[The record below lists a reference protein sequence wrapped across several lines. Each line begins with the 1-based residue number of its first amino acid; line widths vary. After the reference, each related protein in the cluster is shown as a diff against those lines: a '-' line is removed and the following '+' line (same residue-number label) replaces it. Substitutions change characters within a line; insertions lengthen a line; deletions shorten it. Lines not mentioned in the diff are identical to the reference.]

1 MKNRKCIFC
10 LLSMLVCLLLSGCN
24 GTKREEE
31 TEDFHAVQIM
41 GLEQSVKNQG
51 LDVWEAA
58 GIAYRDG
65 KQFVLINGYTE
76 KTGEVECGGVI
87 CRIEGK
93 QVSDTMPLENL
104 PDMEI
109 RGFDVGPDGRFY
121 ILGESY
127 DEAAEHY
134 MKYLVVVGA
143 DGQMKLLA
151 ELDAELEETDAV
163 AALQIDEN
171 GSICIFCESGRIC
184 IFDENG
190 KWLKHITT
198 HEGNHFLE
206 ACRNADNQ
214 IIFVTAEYVGEQEK
228 LEIFQLLA
236 EQETS
241 ESVVELEEGQYDTNI
256 LINGAGTCDFCLNGR
271 EYVCQYSMAEKKML
285 PLVSWKQADI
295 DRGEIEKIIYSEDG
309 FTILQGKQQLALL
322 EQGEPGMAQNRKAL
336 RLGCVYT
343 DDSVQ
348 KQVAAFNRENQEYA
362 IEIVSYE
369 ENENPYQSLAVDL
382 AAGKEMDIIL
392 LPEQNAEV
400 FLEKGL
406 LADLYSFMEQDGEI
420 KKEDF
425 LPNVLEA
432 FETDG
437 KLYQTISRVYIS
449 GWVTKKSNVDV
460 TREWDI
466 NALKELLKNNSDAAL
481 FCDASSADI
490 IDEFMDGMMDG
501 FVDWS
506 SGNCDFRSE
515 AFQELLE
522 IAETYGKEQDA
533 IPAEDEITCLRE
545 NKLLFSH
552 SNDMSPLGVEL
563 YDTALNGDFVF
574 VGTPGMKGS
583 STAFRS
589 ADGQYGIVEG
599 SKNKEGAWQFA
610 RMFLLK
616 DYQDI
621 SENVI
626 MYGVDA
632 EGIPVRKDCFEEFL
646 KRFTATEPYERDG
659 VWIEPIQGEAKTST
673 FSYTMAPL
681 TVSQEKMFNAIVM
694 ETDRR
699 TESDFYVKEIVCGEA
714 EYYFSGEKSL
724 AETVDIIQDRVNTYL
739 NEKK

>member
-522 IAETYGKEQDA
+522 IAEKYGKEQDA

-574 VGTPGMKGS
+574 VGTPSMKGS

-599 SKNKEGAWQFA
+599 SKNKEGAWQFV

-626 MYGVDA
+626 MYGVDV

>member
-673 FSYTMAPL
+673 FSYAMAPL

>member
-1 MKNRKCIFC
+1 
-10 LLSMLVCLLLSGCN
+10 
-24 GTKREEE
+24 
-31 TEDFHAVQIM
+31 
-41 GLEQSVKNQG
+41 
-51 LDVWEAA
+51 
-58 GIAYRDG
+58 
-65 KQFVLINGYTE
+65 
-76 KTGEVECGGVI
+76 
-87 CRIEGK
+87 
-93 QVSDTMPLENL
+93 
-104 PDMEI
+104 
-109 RGFDVGPDGRFY
+109 
-121 ILGESY
+121 
-127 DEAAEHY
+127 
-134 MKYLVVVGA
+134 
-143 DGQMKLLA
+143 
-151 ELDAELEETDAV
+151 
-163 AALQIDEN
+163 
-171 GSICIFCESGRIC
+171 
-184 IFDENG
+184 
-190 KWLKHITT
+190 
-198 HEGNHFLE
+198 
-206 ACRNADNQ
+206 
-214 IIFVTAEYVGEQEK
+214 
-228 LEIFQLLA
+228 
-236 EQETS
+236 
-241 ESVVELEEGQYDTNI
+241 
-256 LINGAGTCDFCLNGR
+256 
-271 EYVCQYSMAEKKML
+271 ML

-322 EQGEPGMAQNRKAL
+322 EQRGPEMAQNRKVL

-348 KQVAAFNRENQEYA
+348 KQVAAFNRENQEYV

-432 FETDG
+432 FEIDG

-466 NALKELLKNNSDAAL
+466 NALKELLKNNSDAVL

-490 IDEFMDGMMDG
+490 IDEFMDGMMDE

-533 IPAEDEITCLRE
+533 IPTEDEITCLRE

-574 VGTPGMKGS
+574 VGTPSMKGS
-583 STAFRS
+583 STAFRA

-599 SKNKEGAWQFA
+599 SKNKEGAWQFV

-681 TVSQEKMFNAIVM
+681 TASQEKMFNAIVM

-699 TESDFYVKEIVCGEA
+699 TESDFYVKEIVCGESQ
-714 EYYFSGEKSL
+714 YYFSGEKSL

>member
-31 TEDFHAVQIM
+31 TEDFHAVQII

-76 KTGEVECGGVI
+76 KTGEVECSGVI

-109 RGFDVGPDGRFY
+109 RGFDVGPDGSFY

-127 DEAAEHY
+127 NEAAEHY

-198 HEGNHFLE
+198 HEGTHFLE

-241 ESVVELEEGQYDTNI
+241 ESVVELEKGQYDTNI

-271 EYVCQYSMAEKKML
+271 EYVCQCSMAEKKML

>member
-190 KWLKHITT
+190 KWLNHITT

-382 AAGKEMDIIL
+382 VAGKEMDIIL

-449 GWVTKKSNVDV
+449 GWVTKKSNVDA

-699 TESDFYVKEIVCGEA
+699 TESDFYVKKIVCEEA

>member
-599 SKNKEGAWQFA
+599 SKNKEGAWQFV

-646 KRFTATEPYERDG
+646 KRFTATEPYERGG

-681 TVSQEKMFNAIVM
+681 TASQEKMFNAIVM

>member
-190 KWLKHITT
+190 KWLNHITT

-599 SKNKEGAWQFA
+599 SKNKEGAWQFV

-646 KRFTATEPYERDG
+646 KRFTATEPYERGG

-681 TVSQEKMFNAIVM
+681 TASQEKMFNAIVM